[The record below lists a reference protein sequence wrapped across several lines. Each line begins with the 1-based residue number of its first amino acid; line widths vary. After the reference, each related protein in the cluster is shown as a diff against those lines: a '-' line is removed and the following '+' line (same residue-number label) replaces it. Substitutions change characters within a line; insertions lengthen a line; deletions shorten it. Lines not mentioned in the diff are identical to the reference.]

1 MLYLIYL
8 AFIVF
13 ILVMLTIAGRLARR
27 KVICIYGKV
36 AMQSSQP
43 SSRLST
49 EGTQQNLPPATNV
62 APHRDGYQWTA
73 LSVTTVGALLASIQ
87 GSALLI
93 ALPNILADLHIS
105 FFTIMWVLM
114 GYLLITGVSTVV
126 IRRLADIWGRKRLY
140 NSGFVMFSLGSLIA
154 GLAQPQFHGADIIF
168 GRVVQ
173 GVGGALMVTN
183 STAIVTDAFRK
194 GQVGLGLGV
203 NQIAGA
209 AGFLLGPIIGGL
221 LTEISWRW
229 VFLFNVPLGVFGVIW
244 GIMRLR
250 EPARPV
256 VKQHIDWFGCITL
269 TVGLTG
275 VLLALTMIAFPM
287 LSEPVTIA
295 ILVVGIVSLLLF
307 AIYEPRIK
315 EPIVQLQLFKDRLFT
330 LANLSGL
337 LNGIARGAVLFLLIF
352 FLQGPYGQD
361 PLRAGLMLTPFG
373 LAFMIIG
380 PISGRL
386 SDFVGSRLL
395 TPIGLAISAL
405 GLLGLTTVSPTTP
418 YWLLSIYMV
427 LMGGGSG
434 FFAAPNTNAI
444 MSSVRPNMR
453 GAAAGILSMLN
464 NTGQMLSIAIVFPLA
479 LSAVPMAAM
488 MQVFI
493 YGGGMSKY
501 PAALAIFLHG
511 LHNAFLVS
519 FALSVVAMIVAALRP
534 SHGRLKEARVGVKEA
549 TN

>member
-1 MLYLIYL
+1 
-8 AFIVF
+8 
-13 ILVMLTIAGRLARR
+13 
-27 KVICIYGKV
+27 
-36 AMQSSQP
+36 MQSSKP

-49 EGTQQNLPPATNV
+49 EEAQQSISPAADV
-62 APHRDGYQWTA
+62 AVRHDGYQWTA

-93 ALPNILADLHIS
+93 ALPNILTDLHIN

-114 GYLLITGVSTVV
+114 GYLLITTVLTPV
-126 IRRLADIWGRKRLY
+126 IGRLADIWGRKRLY
-140 NSGFVMFSLGSLIA
+140 NSGFVMFSLGSLVA
-154 GLAQPQFHGADIIF
+154 GLSQPQFHGADLIL
-168 GRVVQ
+168 GRVIQ

-194 GQVGLGLGV
+194 GQVGLGLGI

-209 AGFLLGPIIGGL
+209 AGFLLGPIVGGL
-221 LTEISWRW
+221 LTEVSWRW
-229 VFLFNVPLGVFGVIW
+229 VFLFNVPLGIFGVIW
-244 GIMRLR
+244 GIWRLR
-250 EPARPV
+250 EPVRSMV
-256 VKQHIDWFGCITL
+256 ERKQRIDWFGCVTL
-269 TVGLTG
+269 TIGLTG

-287 LSEPVTIA
+287 LPQPVTIA
-295 ILVVGIVSLLLF
+295 ILVIGIISLLLF
-307 AIYEPRIK
+307 ALIEPRVK
-315 EPIVQLQLFKDRLFT
+315 EPIVQLRLFKDRLFT

-361 PLRAGLMLTPFG
+361 PLRAGLLLTPFG

-380 PISGRL
+380 PLSGRL

-395 TPIGLAISAL
+395 TPIGLAISSL
-405 GLLGLTTVSPTTP
+405 GLFGLTTISPTTP
-418 YWLLSIYMV
+418 YWLLALYMV

-434 FFAAPNTNAI
+434 FFASPNTNAI
-444 MSSVRPNMR
+444 MSSVPTNMR
-453 GAAAGILSMLN
+453 GAAAGILNMLN

-493 YGGGMSKY
+493 YGGGMSQF
-501 PAALAIFLHG
+501 PAALAIFLSG

-519 FALSVVAMIVAALRP
+519 FALSIVAMIVAALRP
-534 SHGRLKEARVGVKEA
+534 SHGRGKAVVS
-549 TN
+549 

>member
-1 MLYLIYL
+1 
-8 AFIVF
+8 
-13 ILVMLTIAGRLARR
+13 
-27 KVICIYGKV
+27 
-36 AMQSSQP
+36 MQSSQ
-43 SSRLST
+43 SSQSSSSHLST
-49 EGTQQNLPPATNV
+49 EGTQQNLAPAADV
-62 APHRDGYQWTA
+62 APHDDGYQWTA

-93 ALPNILADLHIS
+93 ALPNILADLHIT
-105 FFTIMWVLM
+105 FFTVMWVLM
-114 GYLLITGVSTVV
+114 GYLLITTVLTPV
-126 IRRLADIWGRKRLY
+126 IGRLADIWGRKRLY
-140 NSGFVMFSLGSLIA
+140 NSGFVRFSLGSLIA
-154 GLAQPQFHGADIIF
+154 GLAQPQFHGADLIF

-194 GQVGLGLGV
+194 GHVGLGLGI

-221 LTEISWRW
+221 LTEASWRW
-229 VFLFNVPLGVFGVIW
+229 VFLFNVPIGIFGVIW

-269 TVGLTG
+269 TIGLTG
-275 VLLALTMIAFPM
+275 VLLAITMVAFPM
-287 LSEPVTIA
+287 LSEAVTIA

-307 AIYEPRIK
+307 AIFEPRIK
-315 EPIVQLQLFKDRLFT
+315 EPIIQLHLFQDRLFT

-373 LAFMIIG
+373 LAFMIVG

-395 TPIGLAISAL
+395 APIGLAITAL
-405 GLLGLTTVSPTTP
+405 GLFGLTTISPTTP
-418 YWLLSIYMV
+418 YWLLSVYMV

-434 FFAAPNTNAI
+434 FFTSPNTNAI

-493 YGGGMSKY
+493 YGGGMSQF
-501 PAALAIFLHG
+501 PSALALFLHG
-511 LHNAFLVS
+511 LHNAFMVS
-519 FALSVVAMIVAALRP
+519 FVLSVIAMIVAALRP
-534 SHGRLKEARVGVKEA
+534 SHGRLNEARASANEA
-549 TN
+549 AD